1 MQKKTLT
8 YLEAGKEV
16 LAKAKKPLTF
26 MQIWDE
32 IVKQGIDKKLASI
45 GKTPSA
51 SLGAALF
58 TNLKYKGENSDLI
71 IISRRPTLFWLKSR
85 ITELNNQSPE
95 QFIQEESIKKPTKE
109 KFSERDLHP
118 LLVKFLYESQ
128 FNAYAK
134 TIYHEKSVKN
144 TSGKN
149 KWDHPDIVAV
159 SFPFGSY
166 KNETLELL
174 QNIDRPDYKLFSFEL
189 KIALN
194 FGNLKECYFQA
205 VSNSSWA
212 NEGYLVVYEE
222 VDSEVLAVLR
232 RLNSSFGIGLIKL
245 ESEPINSKILIQA
258 KENENLDVETIDVL
272 VTNNSNFK
280 EFINDINRNI
290 KAHYENI
297 GEINSS
303 FDKVL
308 EDDEFEKYLKDK
320 HIDKGD

>member
-1 MQKKTLT
+1 MEKKLT
-8 YLEAGKEV
+8 YLEAAKEV
-16 LAKAKKPLTF
+16 LAKTKQPLTF
-26 MQIWDE
+26 LQVWDE
-32 IVKQGIDKKLASI
+32 VVKQGIDKRLSSI
-45 GKTPSA
+45 GKTPYN
-51 SLGAALF
+51 SLGAQLF
-58 TNLKYKGENSDLI
+58 MNVKNKGEKADFI
-71 IISRRPTLFWLKSR
+71 IVSKQPATFWLKSR
-85 ITELNNQSPE
+85 SAELDNKKPE
-95 QFIQEESIKKPTKE
+95 QFIQETPIKKPAKE
-109 KFSERDLHP
+109 KFNERDLHP
-118 LLVKFLYESQ
+118 LLVKFLHESE

-174 QNIDRPDYKLFSFEL
+174 QNIDRPDYKLYSFEL

-222 VDSEVLAVLR
+222 VDSEVLAVLV
-232 RLNSSFGIGLIKL
+232 RLNASFGIGLIKL
-245 ESEPINSKILIQA
+245 ESEIANSKIVIQA
-258 KENENLDVETIDVL
+258 RENTSLDVETIDVL
-272 VTNNSNFK
+272 VTNNSNFRD
-280 EFINDINRNI
+280 FINDINRKI

-297 GEINSS
+297 GEIGSS

-320 HIDKGD
+320 HINKGD